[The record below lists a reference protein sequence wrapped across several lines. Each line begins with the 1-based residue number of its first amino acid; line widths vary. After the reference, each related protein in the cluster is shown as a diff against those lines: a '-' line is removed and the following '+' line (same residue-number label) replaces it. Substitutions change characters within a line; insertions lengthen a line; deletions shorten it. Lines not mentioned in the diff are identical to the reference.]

1 MRMAHLAGTFC
12 SAGPANWLNYSRVM
26 PRRSDSFVQEALTRL
41 IGLHPLAID
50 NHLRDSSFASAPDNF
65 FRRAR
70 GALNINFPVA
80 DVVFL
85 KEALGFAAV

>member
-1 MRMAHLAGTFC
+1 MADLADTFC
-12 SAGPANWLNYSRVM
+12 SAGPASCAQLFTVDAEAFRHL
-26 PRRSDSFVQEALTRL
+26 FVQEALTWL

-65 FRRAR
+65 FRRAGR
-70 GALNINFPVA
+70 ALNINFPVA